1 MSPRTLIVLLAL
13 SLMPVSPVAA
23 GENTGLPPGMDAY
36 AEDMREQ
43 WSIPGIAV
51 AVIRK
56 DGEPIVKT
64 YGLRQWDRPEK
75 VDPDTMF
82 GIASITKT
90 FVAAGIAKLVDSKT
104 LDWDDPVVK
113 HLPEFRTKDSA
124 VTAAVTVRDLL
135 SHRSGIETHGDWLEE
150 VPGLSEAELVARLSH
165 VGQSVPFRA
174 RPQYNNYGFVVLAQI
189 IERVSGMPWGAYL
202 TREIWHPLG
211 MKNTFAHADAFVPAE
226 NVLPSGDGWSDTI
239 RRGLDAVPADIN
251 VAAPHVRWEK
261 AFDGKIVYDR
271 RELENTT
278 AHFHKTAIDPSQAVF
293 SSLND
298 MARWARFLLRA
309 DDSPVLSAK
318 SVRALRQMNS
328 IRGNGDW
335 AVNGERDTLR
345 GIGYGLGM
353 EIYRYRGRT
362 LFGHAGDELGYSSK
376 MVMDTDRG
384 VGVVVLVN
392 NLTRTFTSVDA
403 IAQFMLDHLYGA
415 PVTNWSARALDSSFQ
430 DHTAMMKEVAAV
442 QAQRPPG
449 QLTASL
455 SDYAGRY
462 TDPFAGEL
470 RIEKRGKHLIA
481 TTGPSYEI
489 ELKHWGADTF
499 HGTVISPLRL
509 QAFLTFSMDASGK
522 PSALSLRYLEIPE
535 IDLSFR
541 RDTGGRDDK

>member
-1 MSPRTLIVLLAL
+1 MTLRPFLALLAL
-13 SLMPVSPVAA
+13 AFMPISPAA
-23 GENTGLPPGMDAY
+23 AEGNTAFPPEMDAY
-36 AEDMREQ
+36 AAEMREQ

-51 AVIRK
+51 AIIGM
-56 DGEPIVKT
+56 DGEPIIKT
-64 YGLRQWDRPEK
+64 YGQRQWDRPEK
-75 VDPDTMF
+75 IDGDTMF

-90 FVAAGIAKLVDSKT
+90 FIAGGIAKLVDSKK

-113 HLPEFRTKDSA
+113 HLPEFRTEDPA
-124 VTAAVTVRDLL
+124 VTASVTVRDLL
-135 SHRSGIETHGDWLEE
+135 SHRSGIETRGDWLEE
-150 VPGLSEAELVARLSH
+150 IPGLSEAGLVERLVH

-174 RPQYNNYGFVVLAQI
+174 RPQYNNYGFVILAQI
-189 IERVSGMPWGAYL
+189 IERISGMPWGAYL

-211 MKNTFAHADAFVPAE
+211 MKNTFAHADAFVPAK

-239 RRGLDAVPADIN
+239 PRGLGAVPARVN

-261 AFDGKIVYDR
+261 AFAGKIVYDR
-271 RELENTT
+271 RELDNTT

-309 DDSPVLSAK
+309 DDNAVLSAR

-353 EIYRYRGRT
+353 EIYRYRGRN
-362 LFGHAGDELGYSSK
+362 LFGHAGDELGYSAK
-376 MVMDTDRG
+376 ILMDTDKG
-384 VGVVVLVN
+384 VGVVILVN

-403 IAQFMLDHLYGA
+403 IAQYMLDHLYGT
-415 PVTNWSARALDSSFQ
+415 PVTNWSARFLESGFR
-430 DHTAMMKEVAAV
+430 DHAKMMDQMAAV
-442 QAQRPPG
+442 LAERPSG
-449 QLTASL
+449 SL
-455 SDYAGRY
+455 SAPLSEYAGRY
-462 TDPFAGEL
+462 TAPFAGTL
-470 RIEKRGKHLIA
+470 RIEQRGKRLIA

-489 ELKHWGADTF
+489 ELTHWGQNTF

-509 QAFLTFSMDASGK
+509 QTFVTFKMDNAGK

-535 IDLSFR
+535 IDLSFNR
-541 RDTGGRDDK
+541 EAGDRGDK